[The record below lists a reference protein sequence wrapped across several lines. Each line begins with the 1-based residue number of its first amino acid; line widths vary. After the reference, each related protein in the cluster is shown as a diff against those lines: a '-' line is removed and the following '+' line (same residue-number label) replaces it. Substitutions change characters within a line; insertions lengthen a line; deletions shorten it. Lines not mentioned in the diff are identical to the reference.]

1 MNRHARLSDRVAV
14 ATAVGAA
21 AGALHPARWA
31 LLTGIVLGV
40 VTLIGRRAALIP
52 LAALLVTSGLAQR
65 SLDGLDGVRET
76 LLVGDVTL
84 LTDPEPSFGGLRVD
98 VRAGG
103 RRLEARAGGASAR
116 ALADRLAG
124 EVVALRGEVAP
135 VEGDASWLA
144 SRHVSGRLTILAVD
158 EVRPGHPVFRLANG
172 LRRTLVAGTASF
184 DRRQRSLFTGLVL
197 GDDRAQPADLADAFQ
212 GAGLTHLLAVSGQN
226 VAFALALAGPALRR
240 LRLWP
245 RLAATIAVIGLFGV
259 MTRFEPSVL
268 RASAMAALAATVAM
282 VGRPVARVRIIA
294 LAVTGLLVVDPLL
307 ARSVGFQLSV
317 CAATAIVVVAPPL
330 ARALPGPA
338 GLRDALAV
346 TIAAQLGVAPVLLS
360 AFGPIP
366 VASAPANLLAVP
378 VAGLVMVWGLTAG
391 IVAGPVGEPIASLL
405 HGPTKVALGW
415 LDLVA
420 SRGSQ
425 ARLGELG
432 WAQVGVMALGLGVAV
447 VSRAGSRARPVAW
460 GLVLAVLGSAALGA
474 HAPVPLRSAPLVGV
488 VRWHAGG
495 TDVVVL
501 GGVGGRTVLGATA
514 ALAALRRAGV
524 REIDL
529 LVVADGSV
537 PDGVIAAVERAH
549 PTGAVL
555 AHEEAVSDG
564 VLADATIAPAGRSAL
579 EVGAVTVRLVDAG
592 ERLVVEAA
600 ARPP

>member
-1 MNRHARLSDRVAV
+1 MV

-21 AGALHPARWA
+21 AGALHPARWG
-31 LLTGIVLGV
+31 LLAGIVLGV
-40 VTLIGRRAALIP
+40 VSLIGRRAALIP

-84 LTDPEPSFGGLRVD
+84 LTDPEPSFGGLRAD

-103 RRLEARAGGASAR
+103 RRLEARANGASAR

-158 EVRPGHPVFRLANG
+158 EVRPGHPVSRLANG
-172 LRRTLVAGTASF
+172 LRRTLVAGTATF
-184 DRRQRSLFTGLVL
+184 DLRQRSLFTGLVL

-226 VAFALALAGPALRR
+226 VAFVLALAGPVLRR

-245 RLAATIAVIGLFGV
+245 RLAATVAVIGLFGV

-282 VGRPVARVRIIA
+282 VGWPVARVRIIA

-330 ARALPGPA
+330 ASALPGPP

-346 TIAAQLGVAPVLLS
+346 TVAAQLGVAPVLLS

-391 IVAGPVGEPIASLL
+391 IVAGVAGGSVASLL
-405 HGPTKVALGW
+405 HGPTRLALGW

-432 WAQVGVMALGLGVAV
+432 WVQIGVMALGLGAAV
-447 VSRAGSRARPVAW
+447 VARAGSRVRPVAW

-474 HAPVPLRSAPLVGV
+474 HAPVPLRSAPLTGV

-495 TDVVVL
+495 TDVIVL
-501 GGVGGRTVLGATA
+501 GGVGGRTALGASA
-514 ALAALRRAGV
+514 VLAALRRGGV
-524 REIDL
+524 REVDL

-537 PDGVIAAVERAH
+537 PEGVIAAVERAH

-555 AHEEAVSDG
+555 VHEKAASDG
-564 VLADATIAPAGRSAL
+564 VLATATVAPSGRSAL
-579 EVGAVTVRLVDAG
+579 DVGAVTVRLVDAG

-600 ARPP
+600 PRPP